1 MPKQS
6 AQDIVV
12 LIPGYQPRK
21 RMEPYI
27 EQLIGAGI
35 ARIVVVDDGSGPDY
49 DDIFGGLEPYPEVK
63 VLRYEKNRGK
73 GHALRH
79 GMEYI
84 AKEFPDCRFVITA
97 DIDGQHT
104 VKDILRVADALRQ
117 DSTGILLGS
126 RDFAASHV
134 PSKSRMGNRITSK
147 VFQGLYGRKISDTQT
162 GLRGFSG
169 AMIPRFLSV
178 KGDRYEYE
186 MNQLIYC
193 SIENIPIRSLPIET
207 VYEDN
212 NVDSHFRAFA
222 DSWRIYRI
230 ILARFVHFALSSMF
244 CFLVDYGIF
253 LLTNDLLRTYVPALD
268 QSLSILFIHFVAR
281 IGIAA
286 TVARIVSATLN
297 YIINK
302 RMVFKSSA
310 AIVKSFLRYAVT
322 VVLIIA
328 LSSGIVSSLYTE
340 LGWSE
345 NLTKI
350 PVDLLLFFLSYY
362 IQRKW
367 VFGSGSHMEAQ
378 AEKRNG

>member
-1 MPKQS
+1 MLKQTAS
-6 AQDIVV
+6 DIAV

-21 RMEPYI
+21 RLESYM

-35 ARIVVVDDGSGPDY
+35 KRIVVVDDGSGPDY
-49 DDIFGGLEPYPEVK
+49 DDIFGGLEPYREAVL
-63 VLRYEKNRGK
+63 LRYEKNRGK
-73 GHALRH
+73 GFALRH

-84 AKEFPDCRFVITA
+84 AKKFPDCRFVITA

-104 VKDILRVADALRQ
+104 VKDILRMADALRQ

-126 RDFAASHV
+126 RDFTASHV
-134 PSKSRMGNRITSK
+134 PFKSRAGNQITSK

-162 GLRGFSG
+162 GLRGFAS
-169 AMIPRFLSV
+169 AMIPQLLSI

-193 SIENIPIRSLPIET
+193 SVEHIPLRSLPIET

-212 NVDSHFRAFA
+212 NADSHFRAVA

-230 ILARFVHFALSSMF
+230 ILARFVHFMLSSMF
-244 CFLVDYGIF
+244 CFLVDYGIY
-253 LLTNDLLRTYVPALD
+253 LLLNHLMKTYVPALD
-268 QSLSILFIHFVAR
+268 QYLSIFFVRFVAR

-286 TVARIVSATLN
+286 AVARVASATVN
-297 YIINK
+297 YMINR
-302 RMVFKSSA
+302 RMVFFSRA
-310 AIVKSFLRYAVT
+310 AFMKSFLRYAAT

-328 LSSGIVSSLYTE
+328 LSSGLVSSLYIG
-340 LGWSE
+340 LGWSDT
-345 NLTKI
+345 LTKI
-350 PVDLLLFFLSYY
+350 PVDLVLFFLSYY

-367 VFGSGSHMEAQ
+367 VFGVGSHMGAQ
-378 AEKRNG
+378 AEELNG